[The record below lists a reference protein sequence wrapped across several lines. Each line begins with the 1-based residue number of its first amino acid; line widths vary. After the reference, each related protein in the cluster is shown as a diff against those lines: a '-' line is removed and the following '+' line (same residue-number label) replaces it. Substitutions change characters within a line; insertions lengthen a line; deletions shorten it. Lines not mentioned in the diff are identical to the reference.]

1 MESVIK
7 SAIVFLVLWLVIRA
21 SGRRTLGQLTVFDF
35 ILFLIIGGVAQ
46 RALTAQDYSLTHA
59 FLIIATFVVIDVV
72 VSLIERD
79 VPMVASIL
87 KGLPTVVVENGRVLS
102 GRLRRARLTED
113 DVLQAARRLHGL
125 ETMNEIKFAIFE
137 ASGEISIIP
146 RHNLAARDPKVAAPA
161 E

>member
-59 FLIIATFVVIDVV
+59 FLIIATFVVIDVL

-79 VPMVASIL
+79 VPTVASIL

-146 RHNLAARDPKVAAPA
+146 RHNVAARDPKVAAPA